1 MKVADHV
8 YRLKDKTVVP
18 IEDPTGADL
27 PWQEIDGEPIA
38 NPG

>member
-8 YRLKDKTVVP
+8 YRLQDKTVVT
-18 IEDPTGADL
+18 IEDPTRANL
-27 PWQEIDGEPIA
+27 PWQELNGEPIA